1 MRLKV
6 EYVYNPIDNN
16 TLVLV
21 WDYMQII
28 QSITEVG
35 EIPLEDRDKYSKKL
49 LRKIKY
55 SKEIDV
61 K

>member
-21 WDYMQII
+21 WNYMQII

-55 SKEIDV
+55 NKGN